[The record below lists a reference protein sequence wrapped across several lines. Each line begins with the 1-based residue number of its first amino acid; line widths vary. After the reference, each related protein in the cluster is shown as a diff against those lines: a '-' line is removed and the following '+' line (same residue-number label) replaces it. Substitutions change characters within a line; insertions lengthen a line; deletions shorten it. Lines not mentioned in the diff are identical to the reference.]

1 MQAYVE
7 VALINNMLIMITSV
21 FIASYMQLRPL
32 SYRDIFMYAFSVSIA
47 SVLLWG
53 NHAWL
58 IMIFWELFWVVSIFK
73 GKYKVYLLS
82 IVLRALISISDY
94 LIFQGSF
101 HAFVYFLPMNHKI
114 IILQWII
121 LIIIIFAIHKKG
133 KFILVES
140 QYLYLVKLYF
150 PNKTLKIKGY
160 LDSGNRLSYHQI
172 PIIFIDGEYK
182 EYLQKDNIELIVMN
196 TMNAT
201 TNIHAVLISLK
212 INGFKKQ
219 KVFVSCMKDL
229 KLPIHCKCLLN
240 VHNISMG

>member
-7 VALINNMLIMITSV
+7 IAFINNMLIMITSV
-21 FIASYMQLRPL
+21 IIASYMQLRPL
-32 SYRDIFMYAFSVSIA
+32 SYRNIFVYAFAVSLA

-53 NHAWL
+53 NHAWF
-58 IMIFWELFWVVSIFK
+58 IMILWELFWVVSIFK

-82 IVLRALISISDY
+82 IVLRALISFSDY
-94 LIFQGSF
+94 LIFAGSF
-101 HAFVYFLPMNHKI
+101 HAFVYFLPVNHKI
-114 IILQWII
+114 ILIQWII
-121 LIIIIFAIHKKG
+121 LIIIIIIIHKKG
-133 KFILVES
+133 KFLLVES
-140 QYLYLVKLYF
+140 QYLYFVKLYF
-150 PNKTLKIKGY
+150 PNKTLKLMGY

-172 PIIFIDGEYK
+172 PIIFIDGEYQ

-219 KVFVSCMKDL
+219 KVLVSCTKDL